1 MLRSLAS
8 VVLRV
13 TESIRSFRK
22 VPVSAGFVHKLRYRA
37 LLCDQKGMA
46 TGRGRPFTRL

>member
-13 TESIRSFRK
+13 PESIRSFRK
-22 VPVSAGFVHKLRYRA
+22 VPVSAGFVHK
-37 LLCDQKGMA
+37 GMA